1 MGFHGNAA
9 SLNVTTDV
17 SSGNYGSG
25 NAIPVIN
32 IDSSGRLNSINTASV
47 TYSTLNANANV
58 GTVGSY
64 AFMQQASGNT
74 QYAPGATLAGSSLRY
89 SDATGRVH
97 NDTPS
102 GNWRCMGYD
111 SGAALTNSGTVGGS
125 ASGSGSLQG
134 GNIQGDTQANISGN
148 PTSDLSLSSGNVQGD
163 ASGGLQGG
171 NVQGNTNV
179 NVSGNL
185 QASKGGGSFAHLPNH
200 PSQGPNTQSAAGGNL
215 VQGSFSTSGSV
226 STDNLGVSGNVSI
239 ATDDLS
245 VAGNVATDDL
255 TITGTTGTIATDDLS
270 VAGNV
275 AVNVNLGSITV
286 NTTVAYSSTLWLR
299 YS

>member
-1 MGFHGNAA
+1 MAFHGNAA
-9 SLNVTTDV
+9 NANVTTDV
-17 SSGNYGSG
+17 SAGTYGDGN
-25 NAIPVIN
+25 NIPTIE
-32 IDSSGRLNSINTASV
+32 IDSDGRLNAIGTASV

-74 QYAPGATLAGSSLRY
+74 QYAPGDTLAGSSLRY

-125 ASGSGSLQG
+125 AA
-134 GNIQGDTQANISGN
+134 GNAA
-148 PTSDLSLSSGNVQGD
+148 LS
-163 ASGGLQGG
+163 GG
-171 NVQGNTNV
+171 NVQGNVTANTSGNIQGDASLSSGNITGNV
-179 NVSGNL
+179 NVNVAGNI
-185 QASKGGGSFAHLPNH
+185 QGGKGGSFNVT
-200 PSQGPNTQSAAGGNL
+200 PSIGTDELAVAGN
-215 VQGSFSTSGSV
+215 
-226 STDNLGVSGNVSI
+226 I
-239 ATDDLS
+239 ATDELS
-245 VAGNVATDDL
+245 V
-255 TITGTTGTIATDDLS
+255 TGTTGTIDTDELA

>member
-1 MGFHGNAA
+1 MAFHGNAA
-9 SLNVTTDV
+9 NANVTTDV
-17 SSGNYGSG
+17 SQGTYGSG
-25 NAIPVIN
+25 NAIPVIS
-32 IDSSGRLNSINTASV
+32 IDASGRLDAINTSSV
-47 TYSTLNANANV
+47 TYSTLNAGATV
-58 GTVGSY
+58 GSVGSY

-74 QYAPGATLAGSSLRY
+74 QYAPGDTLAGSSLRY

-125 ASGSGSLQG
+125 AAGSGS
-134 GNIQGDTQANISGN
+134 
-148 PTSDLSLSSGNVQGD
+148 
-163 ASGGLQGG
+163 LQGG
-171 NVQGNTNV
+171 NVQGNTSTTVSGNIQGDVALSSGNIQGNRNV
-179 NVSGNL
+179 NVSGNI
-185 QASKGGGSFAHLPNH
+185 QGGKGGSFNVTP
-200 PSQGPNTQSAAGGNL
+200 T
-215 VQGSFSTSGSV
+215 VD
-226 STDNLGVSGNVSI
+226 TDE
-239 ATDDLS
+239 LS
-245 VAGNVATDDL
+245 VGGNVATDEL
-255 TITGTTGTIATDDLS
+255 SITGNTGTIDTDELG

>member
-1 MGFHGNAA
+1 MAFHGNAA
-9 SLNVTTDV
+9 NANVTTDV
-17 SSGNYGSG
+17 SAGTYGDGN
-25 NAIPVIN
+25 NIPVIT
-32 IDSSGRLNSINTASV
+32 IDANGRLDAINTSSV
-47 TYSTLNANANV
+47 TYSTLNAGATV
-58 GTVGSY
+58 GSVGSY
-64 AFMQQASGNT
+64 AFMQQSSGNT
-74 QYAPGATLAGSSLRY
+74 QYAPGDTLAGSSLRY

-125 ASGSGSLQG
+125 AAGSG
-134 GNIQGDTQANISGN
+134 T
-148 PTSDLSLSSGNVQGD
+148 
-163 ASGGLQGG
+163 LQGG
-171 NVQGNTNV
+171 NVQGDSSATVSGNIVGDAALSGGNVSANINV
-179 NVSGNL
+179 NVAGNITGG
-185 QASKGGGSFAHLPNH
+185 KGGSFDVTPTIDTDELAV
-200 PSQGPNTQSAAGGNL
+200 GGN
-215 VQGSFSTSGSV
+215 
-226 STDNLGVSGNVSI
+226 I

-245 VAGNVATDDL
+245 
-255 TITGTTGTIATDDLS
+255 ITGNTGTIDTDELA

>member
-1 MGFHGNAA
+1 MAFHGNAA
-9 SLNVTTDV
+9 NANVTTDV
-17 SSGNYGSG
+17 SQGTYGSG
-25 NAIPVIN
+25 NAIPVIS
-32 IDSSGRLNSINTASV
+32 IDSSGRLDAINTASV
-47 TYSTLNANANV
+47 TYSTLNAGATV
-58 GTVGSY
+58 GSVGSY

-74 QYAPGATLAGSSLRY
+74 QYAPGDTLAGSDLRY

-125 ASGSGSLQG
+125 AAGNAALSGGNVQG
-134 GNIQGDTQANISGN
+134 NVTANVSGNIQGDV
-148 PTSDLSLSSGNVQGD
+148 SLSSGNVQG
-163 ASGGLQGG
+163 
-171 NVQGNTNV
+171 NKNV
-179 NVSGNL
+179 NVSGNI
-185 QASKGGGSFAHLPNH
+185 QGGKGGSFNVT
-200 PSQGPNTQSAAGGNL
+200 PS
-215 VQGSFSTSGSV
+215 VD
-226 STDNLGVSGNVSI
+226 TDELAVG
-239 ATDDLS
+239 
-245 VAGNVATDDL
+245 GNVATDEL
-255 TITGTTGTIATDDLS
+255 GITGTTGTIDTDELA

>member
-1 MGFHGNAA
+1 MAFHGNAA
-9 SLNVTTDV
+9 NLNVTTDV
-17 SSGNYGSG
+17 SSGTYGSG

-32 IDSSGRLNSINTASV
+32 IDSSGRLNAINTSSV

-58 GTVGSY
+58 GTIGSY

-74 QYAPGATLAGSSLRY
+74 QYAPGDTLAGSSLRY
-89 SDATGRVH
+89 SDATGRTH
-97 NDTPS
+97 NTTPS

-134 GNIQGDTQANISGN
+134 GNVQGNTSANISGN
-148 PTSDLSLSSGNVQGD
+148 IQGDVSLSSGNVQG
-163 ASGGLQGG
+163 
-171 NVQGNTNV
+171 NRNV

-185 QASKGGGSFAHLPNH
+185 QGSKG
-200 PSQGPNTQSAAGGNL
+200 
-215 VQGSFSTSGSV
+215 FSLNVANPRSPYGTDDTFSGSGSV
-226 STDNLGVSGNVSI
+226 DTDELGVG
-239 ATDDLS
+239 
-245 VAGNVATDDL
+245 GNVATDEL
-255 TITGTTGTIATDDLS
+255 GITGSTGTIDTDELG

-275 AVNVNLGSITV
+275 SVNVNLGSITV

>member
-1 MGFHGNAA
+1 MAFHGNAA
-9 SLNVTTDV
+9 NLNVTTDV
-17 SSGNYGSG
+17 SAGNYGSG

-32 IDSSGRLNSINTASV
+32 IDSSGRLNSINTSSV
-47 TYSTLNANANV
+47 TYGTLNANANV
-58 GTVGSY
+58 GTIGSY
-64 AFMQQASGNT
+64 AFMQQSSGNT
-74 QYAPGATLAGSSLRY
+74 QYAPGDTLAGSSLRY

-97 NDTPS
+97 NTTPS

-111 SGAALTNSGTVGGS
+111 SGAALTNSGSVGGS

-134 GNIQGDTQANISGN
+134 GNIQGDTSANISGN
-148 PTSDLSLSSGNVQGD
+148 PTADLSVSSGNIQGD
-163 ASGGLQGG
+163 LSA
-171 NVQGNTNV
+171 NVNV

-185 QASKGGGSFAHLPNH
+185 TGGKTFSLIQANPRSTYGTDD
-200 PSQGPNTQSAAGGNL
+200 QISATG
-215 VQGSFSTSGSV
+215 SGSV
-226 STDNLGVSGNVSI
+226 NL

>member
-1 MGFHGNAA
+1 MAFHGNAA
-9 SLNVTTDV
+9 NANVTTDV
-17 SSGNYGSG
+17 SQGTYGSG
-25 NAIPVIN
+25 NAIPVIT
-32 IDSSGRLNSINTASV
+32 IDSSGRLDAINTSSV
-47 TYSTLNANANV
+47 TYSTLNAGATV
-58 GTVGSY
+58 GSVGSY

-74 QYAPGATLAGSSLRY
+74 QYAPGDTLAGSSLRY

-125 ASGSGSLQG
+125 AAGNAALSG
-134 GNIQGDTQANISGN
+134 GNVQGNVTG
-148 PTSDLSLSSGNVQGD
+148 TVSGNVQGD
-163 ASGGLQGG
+163 ATLASG
-171 NVQGNTNV
+171 NVQGNKNV
-179 NVSGNL
+179 NVSGNI
-185 QASKGGGSFAHLPNH
+185 QGGKGGSFNVT
-200 PSQGPNTQSAAGGNL
+200 PSVDTDELAVGGN
-215 VQGSFSTSGSV
+215 
-226 STDNLGVSGNVSI
+226 I

-245 VAGNVATDDL
+245 
-255 TITGTTGTIATDDLS
+255 ITGNTGTIDTDELS

>member
-1 MGFHGNAA
+1 MAFHGNAA
-9 SLNVTTDV
+9 NANVTTDV
-17 SSGNYGSG
+17 SAGTYGDGN
-25 NAIPVIN
+25 NIPVIT
-32 IDSSGRLNSINTASV
+32 IDASGRLDAINTSSV
-47 TYSTLNANANV
+47 TYSTLNAGATV
-58 GTVGSY
+58 GSIGSY

-74 QYAPGATLAGSSLRY
+74 QYAPGDTLAGSSLRY

-125 ASGSGSLQG
+125 AAGSGS
-134 GNIQGDTQANISGN
+134 
-148 PTSDLSLSSGNVQGD
+148 V
-163 ASGGLQGG
+163 QGG
-171 NVQGNTNV
+171 NVQGNVTGTVSGNIQGDVALSSGNIQGNRNV
-179 NVSGNL
+179 NVSGNI
-185 QASKGGGSFAHLPNH
+185 QGGKGGSFNVT
-200 PSQGPNTQSAAGGNL
+200 PS
-215 VQGSFSTSGSV
+215 VD
-226 STDNLGVSGNVSI
+226 TDE
-239 ATDDLS
+239 LS
-245 VAGNVATDDL
+245 VGGNVATDDL
-255 TITGTTGTIATDDLS
+255 SITGNTGTIDTDELG

>member
-1 MGFHGNAA
+1 MAFHGNAA
-9 SLNVTTDV
+9 NLNVTTDV
-17 SSGNYGSG
+17 SAGTYGSG

-58 GTVGSY
+58 GSVGSY

-74 QYAPGATLAGSSLRY
+74 QYDPGDTLAGSSLRY
-89 SDATGRVH
+89 SDATGRMH

-125 ASGSGSLQG
+125 AAGSGSLQG
-134 GNIQGDTQANISGN
+134 GNIQGDTTANV
-148 PTSDLSLSSGNVQGD
+148 SGNVQGD
-163 ASGGLQGG
+163 AALSGG

-185 QASKGGGSFAHLPNH
+185 QGSK
-200 PSQGPNTQSAAGGNL
+200 
-215 VQGSFSTSGSV
+215 SFSTSAANPSSSFGAAVNTGNAPKAADDTFSGSGTV
-226 STDNLGVSGNVSI
+226 STDNLGVG
-239 ATDDLS
+239 
-245 VAGNVATDDL
+245 GNVATDDL
-255 TITGTTGTIATDDLS
+255 SITGTTGTIATDDLS

>member
-1 MGFHGNAA
+1 MAFHGNAA
-9 SLNVTTDV
+9 NANVTTDV
-17 SSGNYGSG
+17 SQGTYGSG
-25 NAIPVIN
+25 NAIPVIT
-32 IDSSGRLNSINTASV
+32 IDSSGRLDAINTSSV
-47 TYSTLNANANV
+47 TYSTLNAGATV
-58 GTVGSY
+58 GSVGSY
-64 AFMQQASGNT
+64 AFMQQSSGNT
-74 QYAPGATLAGSSLRY
+74 QYAPGDTLAGSSLRY

-125 ASGSGSLQG
+125 AAGNAALSGGNVQG
-134 GNIQGDTQANISGN
+134 NVTGTVSGNIQGDV
-148 PTSDLSLSSGNVQGD
+148 SLSSGNVQG
-163 ASGGLQGG
+163 
-171 NVQGNTNV
+171 NKNV
-179 NVSGNL
+179 NVSGNI
-185 QASKGGGSFAHLPNH
+185 QGGKGGSFNVT
-200 PSQGPNTQSAAGGNL
+200 PSVDTDELAVAGN
-215 VQGSFSTSGSV
+215 
-226 STDNLGVSGNVSI
+226 I

-245 VAGNVATDDL
+245 
-255 TITGTTGTIATDDLS
+255 ITGNTGTIDTDELS

>member
-1 MGFHGNAA
+1 
-9 SLNVTTDV
+9 
-17 SSGNYGSG
+17 
-25 NAIPVIN
+25 
-32 IDSSGRLNSINTASV
+32 
-47 TYSTLNANANV
+47 
-58 GTVGSY
+58 
-64 AFMQQASGNT
+64 MQQASGNT
-74 QYAPGATLAGSSLRY
+74 QYDPGDTLAGSSLRY
-89 SDATGRVH
+89 SDATGRMH

-134 GNIQGDTQANISGN
+134 GNIQGDTSANV
-148 PTSDLSLSSGNVQGD
+148 SGNVQGD
-163 ASGGLQGG
+163 AALSGG

-179 NVSGNL
+179 NISGNL
-185 QASKGGGSFAHLPNH
+185 QGSKSFDLNAAN
-200 PSQGPNTQSAAGGNL
+200 PSSSFGAAVNTGNAPKAADDT
-215 VQGSFSTSGSV
+215 FSGSGSV
-226 STDNLGVSGNVSI
+226 STDNLGVG
-239 ATDDLS
+239 
-245 VAGNVATDDL
+245 GNVATDDL
-255 TITGTTGTIATDDLS
+255 NITGTTGTIATDDLS

>member
-1 MGFHGNAA
+1 MAFHGNGANI
-9 SLNVTTDV
+9 NVTTDV
-17 SSGNYGSG
+17 SAGTYGDGN
-25 NAIPVIN
+25 NIPTIT
-32 IDSSGRLNSINTASV
+32 IDATGRLDSIGTASV

-74 QYAPGATLAGSSLRY
+74 QYAPGDTLAGSSLRY

-111 SGAALTNSGTVGGS
+111 SGAALTNSGSVGGS
-125 ASGSGSLQG
+125 AAGSGSLQG

-148 PTSDLSLSSGNVQGD
+148 PTADLALS
-163 ASGGLQGG
+163 GG
-171 NVQGNTNV
+171 NVQGNANV
-179 NVSGNL
+179 NVAGNVT
-185 QASKGGGSFAHLPNH
+185 GGKTF
-200 PSQGPNTQSAAGGNL
+200 TM
-215 VQGSFSTSGSV
+215 TSGSATT
-226 STDNLGVSGNVSI
+226 SNLG
-239 ATDDLS
+239 

>member
-1 MGFHGNAA
+1 MAFHGNAA
-9 SLNVTTDV
+9 NANVTTDV
-17 SSGNYGSG
+17 SAGTYGSG
-25 NAIPVIN
+25 NAIPVIT
-32 IDSSGRLNSINTASV
+32 IDASGRLDTINTSSV
-47 TYSTLNANANV
+47 TYSTLNAGATV
-58 GTVGSY
+58 GSVGSY
-64 AFMQQASGNT
+64 AFMQQSSGNT
-74 QYAPGATLAGSSLRY
+74 QYAPGDTLAGSSLRY

-125 ASGSGSLQG
+125 AAGNAALSGGNVQG
-134 GNIQGDTQANISGN
+134 DVTASVSGNIQGDA
-148 PTSDLSLSSGNVQGD
+148 SLASGNVT
-163 ASGGLQGG
+163 
-171 NVQGNTNV
+171 NNTNV
-179 NVSGNL
+179 NVAGNI
-185 QASKGGGSFAHLPNH
+185 QGGKGGSFNVT
-200 PSQGPNTQSAAGGNL
+200 PSVDTDELAVAGN
-215 VQGSFSTSGSV
+215 
-226 STDNLGVSGNVSI
+226 I

-245 VAGNVATDDL
+245 
-255 TITGTTGTIATDDLS
+255 ITGNTGTIDTDEFS